1 MLQSPADEGGDMGH
15 EGLTAGGEAVLN
27 SRFGI
32 NLPADKPY
40 LFKPFERLR
49 EHLLGTIGHIT
60 VYYTHWTP
68 AEAHVSPLQVGSVA
82 AVEAELAEA
91 KEALASGC
99 KYFIGGHGGL
109 AEKKQV
115 EFKIAYLETVQRL
128 LAENA
133 DAEGFL
139 AALNAA
145 YPELPGDAAALANAL
160 YAAK

>member
-1 MLQSPADEGGDMGH
+1 M
-15 EGLTAGGEAVLN
+15 
-27 SRFGI
+27 
-32 NLPADKPY
+32 
-40 LFKPFERLR
+40 
-49 EHLLGTIGHIT
+49 
-60 VYYTHWTP
+60 
-68 AEAHVSPLQVGSVA
+68 GSVA

-133 DAEGFL
+133 DADGFL

-145 YPELPGDAAALANAL
+145 YPVSTATTRSRIKQVLSILSPSPKTSIISFHN
-160 YAAK
+160 

>member
-1 MLQSPADEGGDMGH
+1 MSSA
-15 EGLTAGGEAVLN
+15 
-27 SRFGI
+27 
-32 NLPADKPY
+32 
-40 LFKPFERLR
+40 
-49 EHLLGTIGHIT
+49 
-60 VYYTHWTP
+60 
-68 AEAHVSPLQVGSVA
+68 A

-133 DAEGFL
+133 NAKGFL

-145 YPELPGDAAALANAL
+145 YPGLPGDASALANAL

>member
-1 MLQSPADEGGDMGH
+1 
-15 EGLTAGGEAVLN
+15 
-27 SRFGI
+27 
-32 NLPADKPY
+32 
-40 LFKPFERLR
+40 
-49 EHLLGTIGHIT
+49 
-60 VYYTHWTP
+60 
-68 AEAHVSPLQVGSVA
+68 
-82 AVEAELAEA
+82 
-91 KEALASGC
+91 
-99 KYFIGGHGGL
+99 L

>member
-1 MLQSPADEGGDMGH
+1 
-15 EGLTAGGEAVLN
+15 
-27 SRFGI
+27 
-32 NLPADKPY
+32 
-40 LFKPFERLR
+40 
-49 EHLLGTIGHIT
+49 

-68 AEAHVSPLQVGSVA
+68 AEAHVSPLQVGSAA